1 MVLWSNR
8 IRGSVLNLRQWI
20 VGYLKVN
27 CYDVCNLF
35 LNDSGKKYGCG
46 EESRCGKVNVIGKCS

>member
-8 IRGSVLNLRQWI
+8 IRGSVFNLRQWI

-35 LNDSGKKYGCG
+35 LNDSEKKCGC
-46 EESRCGKVNVIGKCS
+46 K